1 MSNRRH
7 APGAGLRRRTLAAV
21 AAALCAGVCGEV
33 SAFEIE
39 TGNDDQQVRF
49 DNTVRHN
56 LGYRVEGQE
65 SAVLA
70 NPNNDDGDRNFKP
83 RSIVTNR
90 IDLLT
95 EFDVVYQQ
103 KFGAR
108 LSAASW
114 YDQAYAG
121 GFDNTSLGTSNH
133 VAGGA
138 PAFGLSPY
146 ADRYYKGPSGK
157 WLDAL
162 VFGTVELGS
171 MPLTI
176 RAGRHNVYWVETL
189 VNPVHGINYGQA
201 PLDLA
206 KAQATPGIEV
216 KELARPRT
224 QISGQLQ
231 ATTELSFAAQ
241 LLDASRLMCHR
252 VFGLI
257 DAGMREAIIPNPGR
271 HDQDP
276 ATGNLA
282 GADRHLG
289 LCLICMR

>member
-1 MSNRRH
+1 M
-7 APGAGLRRRTLAAV
+7 
-21 AAALCAGVCGEV
+21 
-33 SAFEIE
+33 
-39 TGNDDQQVRF
+39 
-49 DNTVRHN
+49 
-56 LGYRVEGQE
+56 
-65 SAVLA
+65 
-70 NPNNDDGDRNFKP
+70 
-83 RSIVTNR
+83 
-90 IDLLT
+90 
-95 EFDVVYQQ
+95 
-103 KFGAR
+103 
-108 LSAASW
+108 
-114 YDQAYAG
+114 
-121 GFDNTSLGTSNH
+121 
-133 VAGGA
+133 
-138 PAFGLSPY
+138 SPY

-257 DAGMREAIIPNPGR
+257 DAGIRCDMEASMAKAFGTEAAVRACRDAVQLHGPTASPRSSMSSAICAKPSSSRFRTARPRSSNWRSRR
-271 HDQDP
+271 H
-276 ATGNLA
+276 
-282 GADRHLG
+282 
-289 LCLICMR
+289 